1 MTKRRAINRRDRATL
16 RRAISHRSRGRPAAG
31 PPRGRRER
39 AHARAHAR
47 IRTAPAHRL
56 TAAARPAAPG
66 AELVIP
72 RTHMHRRTHIRT
84 HAHERARKHARVL
97 CVCVCVCVCVCC
109 ACMCVCVRAGVCVCV
124 CCVCVCAVCVCVTAG
139 CRPRA
144 QASPDGRSFHVIL
157 FAHCRAFHFIMA
169 TRDFLSWR
177 DCGVVLLWRLR
188 IAFIVAFTE
197 FFTSAT
203 TE

>member
-97 CVCVCVCVCVCC
+97 CVGVCVCVCVLCVYV
-109 ACMCVCVRAGVCVCV
+109 CVCARGRVCVCV
-124 CCVCVCAVCVCVTAG
+124 LCVCVCSVRVRDRRV
-139 CRPRA
+139 
-144 QASPDGRSFHVIL
+144 QASSTGLTRRAKFPCHSFCPLPSFSLHYG
-157 FAHCRAFHFIMA
+157 
-169 TRDFLSWR
+169 D
-177 DCGVVLLWRLR
+177 
-188 IAFIVAFTE
+188 
-197 FFTSAT
+197 
-203 TE
+203 